1 MQKRLKILCSVRN
14 SLKNNGFTLVEVM
27 IAGVILGSI
36 MIGVA
41 QMSGRAMVGGNNQKN
56 RQAIEA
62 AISNDIQLLQQADS
76 QITRG
81 WIEEN
86 GDINVACE
94 NPGEYLAMIFNDAGG
109 EYYARPNNTDPST
122 QGQLFERTIAG
133 RELLTADVDEP
144 KMLAQVVYTFE
155 GPEQSVE
162 QEQRIIE
169 LSPSFQAHCY

>member
-1 MQKRLKILCSVRN
+1 
-14 SLKNNGFTLVEVM
+14 
-27 IAGVILGSI
+27 

-56 RQAIEA
+56 RQSIEA

-76 QITRG
+76 QITLG

-94 NPGEYLAMIFNDAGG
+94 NPGEYLAMIFNDEGS
-109 EYYARPNNTDPST
+109 EYYAKPSDT
-122 QGQLFERTIAG
+122 NLSAEGQLFERTISG
-133 RELLTADVDEP
+133 RELLTTDVGEP
-144 KMLAQVVYTFE
+144 KLLAQVVYTFE

-162 QEQRIIE
+162 QEKRIIE